1 MRKTLGCTVAA
12 LGLAVLGGALSPAQ
26 AATTHTVPTLGVTHQ
41 AAHRAN
47 QLTLSQLT
55 DKVLEHVQA
64 AYPTVSTLMLASGES
79 PSGPTTDMAKVTRWD
94 FVLNNSVAGPIGSV
108 EVAADLDGTVSGI
121 TPHAQRW
128 GGVLPISLP
137 ITLQPA
143 EAYAILAG
151 AGHADAFQ
159 FVSLVKPLVPD
170 ARTQYHFS
178 NVRGGSQGWAVDM
191 NKPHEV
197 RPILGADAGLGALQ
211 PGDC

>member
-26 AATTHTVPTLGVTHQ
+26 AATARHTTHRTAER
-41 AAHRAN
+41 AAAAD
-47 QLTLSQLT
+47 QLTLAQLT

-64 AYPTVSTLMLASGES
+64 EYPTVTTLMLASGES

-94 FVLNNSVAGPIGSV
+94 FVLNNSVAGAIGSV

-121 TPHAQRW
+121 RTNAQRW
-128 GGVLPISLP
+128 GGVLPIDLP

-143 EAYAILAG
+143 EAYDILAG
-151 AGHADAFQ
+151 AGHAEAFQ

-191 NKPHEV
+191 NRPHEV
-197 RPILGADAGLGALQ
+197 RPILGSGLGSLE

>member
-26 AATTHTVPTLGVTHQ
+26 AATTHHNT
-41 AAHRAN
+41 HRAAQRAAAAA
-47 QLTLSQLT
+47 QLTLAQLT
-55 DKVLEHVQA
+55 DEVLEHVQA
-64 AYPTVSTLMLASGES
+64 EYPTVTQLMLASGES
-79 PSGPTTDMAKVTRWD
+79 PSGPTTDMAKVTHWD
-94 FVLNNSVAGPIGSV
+94 FVINNSVAGAVGSV
-108 EVAADLDGTVSGI
+108 EVAADLNGTVGGI
-121 TPHAQRW
+121 RTHAQRW
-128 GGVLPISLP
+128 GGVLPINLP

-143 EAYAILAG
+143 EAYDILAG
-151 AGHADAFQ
+151 AGHAEAFQ

-191 NKPHEV
+191 NPPHEV
-197 RPILGADAGLGALQ
+197 RPILGSGLGSLE